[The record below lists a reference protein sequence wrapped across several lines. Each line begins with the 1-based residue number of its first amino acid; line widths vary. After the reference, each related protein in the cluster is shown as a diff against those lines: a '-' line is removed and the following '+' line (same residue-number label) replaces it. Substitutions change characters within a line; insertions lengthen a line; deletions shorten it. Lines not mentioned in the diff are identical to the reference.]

1 MATNAAL
8 NATVQDLLQRTTAAE
23 ALGAQL
29 LQQHAASAAQI
40 AEQAGMLGQLEQD
53 NAALV
58 AQLAD
63 NTTSQVA
70 QAALNAIPTMS
81 EKMASKMAAIKDSYV
96 TSREVWDILS
106 RTQPDINKARSLIG
120 RIVRL
125 SGAALTGAE
134 LSAQSIKGQYHEFS
148 ESYYK
153 AARPLAY
160 KTPEQADWSPDQ
172 HLLPD
177 AAALEKVKK
186 AEKADKVRTERE
198 SAERDS
204 QRRRFNPPAG
214 GAGNNNGARSSNFT
228 RPFGS
233 HTSQQ
238 QQQQPHQ
245 PQFGGGANNIGGNRP
260 GGGAPN
266 FVPGGGR
273 R

>member
-70 QAALNAIPTMS
+70 QAALNAIPAMS

-172 HLLPD
+172 HLLPVGFPRRGELPRHGGLLR
-177 AAALEKVKK
+177 AL
-186 AEKADKVRTERE
+186 R
-198 SAERDS
+198 
-204 QRRRFNPPAG
+204 QPRRPLPAG
-214 GAGNNNGARSSNFT
+214 
-228 RPFGS
+228 
-233 HTSQQ
+233 QLL
-238 QQQQPHQ
+238 
-245 PQFGGGANNIGGNRP
+245 P
-260 GGGAPN
+260 GGGDGAAA
-266 FVPGGGR
+266 VPGVRGNGAAVGAGDGLHVDGGLLR
-273 R
+273 PAG